1 MEPAVI
7 QLLILA
13 GIAVFLI
20 LRLRAVLGT
29 REGFEA
35 KPLPRGETAPE
46 TPARRKFEVIDGG
59 PDTDI
64 TDHVPEGSPAARA
77 LAQMKAA
84 DPDFSVTEFLQG
96 ARGAYEM
103 ILMAFESSDLDSIL
117 PFLSRDVYNSF
128 DEVVQLRETEGLRVD
143 ATFVGLREIEI
154 TDAEFDSTTNEGEV
168 TLRFVGELTS
178 VVRRAESGEVVEGD
192 ANTIKRQKD
201 VWTFARVMTSD
212 SPNWKL
218 VATGE

>member
-46 TPARRKFEVIDGG
+46 APARRKFEVIDGG

-77 LAQMKAA
+77 LAQMKAV

-154 TDAEFDSTTNEGEV
+154 TDAEFDSATNEGEV